1 MLIDKIL
8 KFENI
13 IHNGPKGINDLLRL
27 QNLKE
32 DIKKDLFKIY
42 DLQEDK
48 QIWLTNEFKSLNNE
62 MNVFDKEDDTFNII
76 YKKFIYRFDF
86 IVDYLD
92 KSKSKY
98 DLALTFLN
106 EFQVIKQYSLKVRI
120 YKVIVSLIFYLVV
133 NESLIDLLVVLINFY
148 FEQEVEDRT
157 IAFEIQTFL
166 NSLDNNILTEIE
178 NKTTYMNT
186 LLNIE

>member
-1 MLIDKIL
+1 MVIDKIL
-8 KFENI
+8 EFENI
-13 IHNGPKGINDLLRL
+13 IQNGPKGINDLLRL
-27 QNLKE
+27 ENLKE

-42 DLQEDK
+42 DLQANK
-48 QIWLTNEFKSLNNE
+48 QIWLANEFKSLNNE
-62 MNVFDKEDDTFNII
+62 MNVFDKEDGTFNMV

-98 DLALTFLN
+98 DLSITILN
-106 EFQVIKQYSLKVRI
+106 EFLVINKYPLQARI

-133 NESLIDLLVVLINFY
+133 NESLIDLLVLLINFY
-148 FEQEVEDRT
+148 FEHEIEDRT

-166 NSLDNNILTEIE
+166 NSLDNNILTNIE
-178 NKTTYMNT
+178 KKSTNINA